1 MISIEVQ
8 HLDGGRFIIETQFV
22 RRVSISS
29 LT

>member
-8 HLDGGRFIIETQFV
+8 QPDGGRFIIETQFV
-22 RRVSISS
+22 RWVSISS